1 MQVNA
6 IGSMRRRKRGAR
18 DEKKAAVLPSQLDG
32 EHEDE
37 QDAPRCKKLNNS
49 TIMPLKYSRYINDDN

>member
-18 DEKKAAVLPSQLDG
+18 DEKKAAAAVLPEGD
-32 EHEDE
+32 HEDE

-49 TIMPLKYSRYINDDN
+49 TIRPLKYSRYIKDDN